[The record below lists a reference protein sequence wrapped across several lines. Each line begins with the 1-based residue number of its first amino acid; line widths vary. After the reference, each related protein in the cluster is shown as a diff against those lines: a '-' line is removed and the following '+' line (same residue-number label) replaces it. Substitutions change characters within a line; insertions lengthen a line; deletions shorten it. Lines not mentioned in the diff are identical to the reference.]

1 MGPDP
6 SESFK
11 EIRPLCNMVSKEPS
25 PKNIGEL
32 ECKLRYLDINH
43 LNQLVEYVLFPL
55 KLALQSPNVN
65 NHVKEL
71 VVRCLDTLF
80 TRASICQLG
89 TFEDMFKYL
98 CMLLSSRDVGPG
110 QVANL
115 PEELKLVTVDCL
127 SRLIQSTKL
136 IVKGAFFSP
145 RCLPI
150 VGHAVSILLAL
161 SEKEKARNLKLSALR
176 CLGNLACY
184 NSGNCLEQDKD
195 REALESAIKD
205 SMAMIFASF
214 IPGISTCLCRIVTG
228 DDKQGHVILSQAID
242 VWGEILLLVMNDHY
256 LPNNPENG
264 DDVISQ
270 LASLAVKA
278 QFSGKQKTE
287 ETGVFNSIP
296 ENTDKLQSLKVSRTI
311 DWFNETASKLKI
323 ILERLKLI
331 CTNANWKVR
340 LALARFC
347 DKLLTNCRN
356 SMQACVP
363 GMVDLLVGLTEDDYD
378 LVASFS
384 RTTLENLSQQLGNGK
399 GHAIILACK
408 SLLKRGYKIVLS
420 TSHGMD

>member
-11 EIRPLCNMVSKEPS
+11 EIRPLCIKVSKEPS
-25 PKNIGEL
+25 PKNIREL
-32 ECKLRYLDINH
+32 ECKLRYLDTTH
-43 LNQLVEYVLFPL
+43 LTQLVEYVLFPL
-55 KLALQSPNVN
+55 KLTLQNANMNSQ
-65 NHVKEL
+65 VKEL

-80 TRASICQLG
+80 TRAYVCQLG
-89 TFEDMFKYL
+89 TFEEMFKYL

-110 QVANL
+110 QVADL
-115 PEELKLVTVDCL
+115 PEELKLVIVDCL
-127 SRLIQSTKL
+127 SRLIQSSNL
-136 IVKGAFFSP
+136 NVKGAFFSP

-150 VGHAVSILLAL
+150 IGHAVSILLAL

-184 NSGNCLEQDKD
+184 NSGKCSEQDKD
-195 REALESAIKD
+195 REALGSAIKD
-205 SMAMIFASF
+205 SIAMIFASF

-256 LPNNPENG
+256 LPNKSENS

-278 QFSGKQKTE
+278 QFSGMQKTE
-287 ETGVFNSIP
+287 ETGACNSIP

-311 DWFNETASKLKI
+311 DWFNETALKLKI

-331 CTNANWKVR
+331 CTNPNWKVR
-340 LALARFC
+340 LSLARFC
-347 DKLLTNCRN
+347 DKLLTNCLN

-363 GMVDLLVGLTEDDYD
+363 GMVDLLVGLTEDDYEN
-378 LVASFS
+378 VASFS
-384 RTTLENLSQQLGNGK
+384 RTALGNLSQQLGNGK
-399 GHAIILACK
+399 GDAIIFACK
-408 SLLKRGYKIVLS
+408 LLLNRNTKLA
-420 TSHGMD
+420 